1 MGGGGGIIATAE
13 GMNLVGGGG
22 SVSSPESKE
31 NKSTHRLDLSGS
43 TVPGAAAPL
52 PLL

>member
-1 MGGGGGIIATAE
+1 MGGGIIATAE
-13 GMNLVGGGG
+13 GMNLVGG

-52 PLL
+52 PLR

>member
-1 MGGGGGIIATAE
+1 MGGIIATAE
-13 GMNLVGGGG
+13 GMNLVGGGGG

-52 PLL
+52 PLI